1 MIAMQSS
8 ASIVENRF
16 SSFDRIICFL
26 VTLILATNIT
36 LTGPRSMPKNAF
48 PPAAVVA
55 IITLERKFLVIKRSK
70 TVRSPNQFC
79 FPGGMIEVGE
89 TPQVA
94 LVREMSEE
102 LNIDVTPVK
111 EVWASHT
118 PKGTRLHW
126 WTAKSDQLGRVFP
139 NPNEV
144 ASFQWLEMDEI
155 NELQDVLVSNQKFF
169 EAINA
174 GHIDLDQLHS

>member
-1 MIAMQSS
+1 MA
-8 ASIVENRF
+8 R
-16 SSFDRIICFL
+16 
-26 VTLILATNIT
+26 
-36 LTGPRSMPKNAF
+36 NAY

-55 IITLERKFLVIKRSK
+55 IITLERKFLVIKRSA

-94 LVREMSEE
+94 LAREMSEE
-102 LNIDVTPVK
+102 LNIDVTPLK
-111 EVWASHT
+111 EVWSSRT

-126 WTAKSDQLGRVFP
+126 WTATSEQLDRVFP

-144 ASFQWLEMDEI
+144 ASFQWLEMEEI
-155 NELQDVLVSNQKFF
+155 NKLDDVLFSNQKFF
-169 EAINA
+169 DAIEA
-174 GHIDLDQLHS
+174 GHLKLEQLYS

>member
-1 MIAMQSS
+1 
-8 ASIVENRF
+8 
-16 SSFDRIICFL
+16 
-26 VTLILATNIT
+26 
-36 LTGPRSMPKNAF
+36 MPKNAY

-55 IITLERKFLVIKRSK
+55 IITLERKFLVIKRSA

-94 LVREMSEE
+94 LVREMNEE
-102 LNIDVTPVK
+102 LNIDVTPLQ
-111 EVWASHT
+111 EVWSSHT

-126 WTAKSDQLGRVFP
+126 LTATSNQLDRVFP

-144 ASFQWLEMDEI
+144 ASFQWLEMEEI
-155 NELQDVLVSNQKFF
+155 IKLDDVLFSNQKFF
-169 EAINA
+169 EAIKA
-174 GHIDLDQLHS
+174 GKIEVEKLFSNES

>member
-1 MIAMQSS
+1 
-8 ASIVENRF
+8 
-16 SSFDRIICFL
+16 
-26 VTLILATNIT
+26 
-36 LTGPRSMPKNAF
+36 MPKNAH

-55 IITLERKFLVIKRSK
+55 IITSERKFLVIKRSA

-89 TPQVA
+89 TPQTA
-94 LVREMSEE
+94 LVREMNEE
-102 LNIDVTPVK
+102 LNIDVTPLE

-126 WTAKSDQLGRVFP
+126 WTATSNQLDRVFP
-139 NPNEV
+139 NPSEV
-144 ASFQWLEMDEI
+144 ASFEWLAMEEI
-155 NELQDVLVSNQKFF
+155 SKLEDVLVSNQRFF

-174 GHIDLDQLHS
+174 GKIDLEQLYS

>member
-1 MIAMQSS
+1 
-8 ASIVENRF
+8 
-16 SSFDRIICFL
+16 
-26 VTLILATNIT
+26 
-36 LTGPRSMPKNAF
+36 MPKNAQ

-55 IITLERKFLVIKRSK
+55 IITLERKFLVIKRSA

-89 TPQVA
+89 TPEVA

-102 LNIDVTPVK
+102 LNIDVTPSK
-111 EVWASHT
+111 EVWSSHT

-139 NPNEV
+139 NPDEV
-144 ASFQWLEMDEI
+144 ASFQWLDVEDIFQME
-155 NELQDVLVSNQKFF
+155 DVLVSNQRFF
-169 EAINA
+169 EAIKT
-174 GHIDLDQLHS
+174 GRLEIEQLYS

>member
-1 MIAMQSS
+1 
-8 ASIVENRF
+8 
-16 SSFDRIICFL
+16 
-26 VTLILATNIT
+26 
-36 LTGPRSMPKNAF
+36 MPKNAY
-48 PPAAVVA
+48 PPSAVVA
-55 IITLERKFLVIKRSK
+55 IITLERKFLVIKRSA

-102 LNIDVTPVK
+102 LNIDVTPMQ

-126 WTAKSDQLGRVFP
+126 WTATSDQLDRVFP
-139 NPNEV
+139 NPDEV
-144 ASFQWLEMDEI
+144 ASFQWLAMEEI
-155 NELQDVLVSNQKFF
+155 FQMEDVLVSNQKFF
-169 EAINA
+169 EAIKA
-174 GHIDLDQLHS
+174 GQLEIEQLYS